1 MTSGKMGKVTDSDFD
16 TLFGIIDADGSGE
29 VDFIEFATFMGKIKD
44 NIEAFGDDE
53 EVVPSFVENKEP
65 ETFEDV
71 ENKEPEIKDD
81 TEAFEDDNKIHEG

>member
-29 VDFIEFATFMGKIKD
+29 VDFIEFATFMGEIKD

-53 EVVPSFVENKEP
+53 EVVPSFVENKEH
-65 ETFEDV
+65 E
-71 ENKEPEIKDD
+71 KKDD

>member
-1 MTSGKMGKVTDSDFD
+1 MGKVTDSDFD

-29 VDFIEFATFMGKIKD
+29 VDFIEFATFMGEIKD
-44 NIEAFGDDE
+44 NIEAFGDDD

-65 ETFEDV
+65 VHSSFN
-71 ENKEPEIKDD
+71 ENKMHEGEIKYD